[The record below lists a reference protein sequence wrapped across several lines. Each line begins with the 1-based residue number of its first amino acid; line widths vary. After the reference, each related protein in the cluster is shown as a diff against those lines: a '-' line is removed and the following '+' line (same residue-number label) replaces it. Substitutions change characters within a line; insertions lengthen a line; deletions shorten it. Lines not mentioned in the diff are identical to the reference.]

1 MDVLSDLLQ
10 TVRLSGAVFFDV
22 HAAHPVIA
30 ETPPMGCVSGNVM
43 PEAGHVI
50 PFHILMRGSCWAEP
64 TDCPGEPVELREGD
78 IVIYPHGNGHVMGTE
93 PGQRLA
99 PDLDM
104 YRRQPGQAL
113 PFLLNLSGSG
123 KTDIH
128 FVCGYLGCDA
138 APFNPLLDA
147 LPNQFVARQPD
158 EGNHIEVDLI
168 KAAVLETRA
177 TRAGSEIVLA
187 RLSELLFIRVL
198 RRHIEMTPAASTGWL
213 AGLRDPG
220 VAKALKLIHGRP
232 AYEWTLDELAREAA
246 MSRSALAERFAEKVG
261 ETPIRYLTRWRMQ
274 LAARKLRETSAPI
287 LSIAEEVGYRSEST
301 FNRSFKNIVGVA
313 PGAWR
318 RRSKAA
324 EAA

>member
-1 MDVLSDLLQ
+1 MDVLSDLLK

-22 HAAHPVIA
+22 HASHPVVA
-30 ETPPMGCVSGNVM
+30 ETPSMSCVSGNVM

-50 PFHILMRGSCWAEP
+50 PFHIIMRGSCWAEP
-64 TDCPGEPVELREGD
+64 TDCPGEPVELSEGD
-78 IVIYPHGNGHVMGTE
+78 IIIYPHGNGHVMATT

-99 PDLDM
+99 PDLDR
-104 YRRQPGQAL
+104 YRRQPDQAL
-113 PFLLNLSGSG
+113 PFLLDLSESG
-123 KTDIH
+123 ETDIH

-147 LPNQFVARQPD
+147 LPSQFVARKPG

-168 KAAVLETRA
+168 KAAVQETKT

-198 RRHIEMTPAASTGWL
+198 RRHIEIMSDASTGWL

-232 AYEWTLDELAREAA
+232 SHEWTLDELAREAA

-261 ETPIRYLTRWRMQ
+261 EAPIRYLTRWRMQ

-287 LSIAEEVGYRSEST
+287 ISIAEEVGYRSEST
-301 FNRSFKNIVGVA
+301 FNRSFKNVVGVA

-318 RRSKAA
+318 RQSKSE